1 MPKMRYEFTEE
12 FFWVYFAKRKNKIE
26 YDLFSSK
33 LLFIKLKNLYILLLK
48 FWYFSGEAICHDL
61 ICCFDTIV
69 QIEFLIES

>member
-33 LLFIKLKNLYILLLK
+33 LLFIKSKISIYLTFQIWVFFYI
-48 FWYFSGEAICHDL
+48 
-61 ICCFDTIV
+61 
-69 QIEFLIES
+69 